1 VHVARGV
8 VLPSAHSGS
17 STACLITDCSSLFFH
32 LQMAIENS
40 RSRSDARV
48 SVLAVLA
55 LGSVSTLIA
64 FVTPNWLA
72 SDTRLYGAEF
82 LKLGLWETC
91 FRSFRGVDDTDF
103 RKYFA
108 GCRWIFR
115 EEYQSIRSFLMPGQ
129 FSLMMLMLMP
139 MIPKSQRQDC
149 SLILSLLSLSTL
161 SRAWHNGCD

>member
-1 VHVARGV
+1 MG
-8 VLPSAHSGS
+8 LSAESGKGMGGNRYFLCFPAS
-17 STACLITDCSSLFFH
+17 CMCVCCSGCCPSLFALFSAVLQPPLPRHPFSH
-32 LQMAIENS
+32 LQMAIGNS
-40 RSRSDARV
+40 PSRSDARV

-55 LGSVSTLIA
+55 LGAVATLIA
-64 FVTPNWLA
+64 FVSPNWLA

-91 FRSFRGVDDTDF
+91 FRSFRGIDDTDF

-129 FSLMMLMLMP
+129 
-139 MIPKSQRQDC
+139 
-149 SLILSLLSLSTL
+149 
-161 SRAWHNGCD
+161 